1 MKRREFIKIC
11 GYGLSVAV
19 CPTVLC
25 ASPVTKRP
33 DMFYDR
39 DGVLHIYNTVR
50 LHNPTIFD
58 KKVIVHEG
66 ADLILS
72 GNVRLGRV
80 NIIRGD
86 LTIGK
91 PTGVWRLG

>member
-1 MKRREFIKIC
+1 MKRREFIKVC
-11 GYGLSVAV
+11 GYGLGAAV
-19 CPTVLC
+19 FPTVLC
-25 ASPVTKRP
+25 ASPVRKRP

-39 DGVLHIYNTVR
+39 NGVLHIYNTVR
-50 LHNPTIFD
+50 LHNPTFYS
-58 KKVIVHEG
+58 KKVVVHKG
-66 ADLILS
+66 AELILS

-91 PTGVWRLG
+91 PNGVWRLG